1 MLKSVRRNVLMN
13 NKGVLVVVSA
23 PSGCGKD
30 TIIADVLKRTDDA
43 FLSVSMTT
51 RHMRPGEE
59 EGVNYYYVSVDQFK
73 KNIENG
79 EMLEYTR
86 YGSNYYGTPVG
97 PVKEKLREGKTVFL
111 IIEVEGGENVKK
123 VFPDCVKIFVIP
135 PSMEVLSN
143 RLRGRGTDNEEAI
156 ATRLEIARTELQRA
170 VEYDYIVENDVLQDA
185 VEDVKAII
193 KAEKLRIN
201 IMQTKLRE
209 VIKDA

>member
-1 MLKSVRRNVLMN
+1 M
-13 NKGVLVVVSA
+13 NKGILVVISA

-30 TIIADVLKRTDDA
+30 TIVNEIVKEMGDEASV
-43 FLSVSMTT
+43 SVSMTT
-51 RHMRPGEE
+51 REMRPGEE

-193 KAEKLRIN
+193 KAEKLRIS
-201 IMQTKLRE
+201 IMQNKLRE

>member
-1 MLKSVRRNVLMN
+1 M
-13 NKGVLVVVSA
+13 NKGILVVISA

-30 TIIADVLKRTDDA
+30 TIVNEIIKEMGDNASV
-43 FLSVSMTT
+43 SVSMTT
-51 RHMRPGEE
+51 RDMRPGEA
-59 EGVNYYYVSVDQFK
+59 EGINYYFVSVDEFK

-97 PVKEKLREGKTVFL
+97 PVKEKLNAGKTVFL

-123 VFPDCVKIFVIP
+123 IFPDCVKIFIIP
-135 PSMEVLSN
+135 PSMEVLRI
-143 RLRGRGTDNEEAI
+143 RLSGRGTDSEEAI
-156 ATRLEIARTELQRA
+156 ATRMEIAKTELERA
-170 VEYDYIVENDVLQDA
+170 VEYDYIVENDVLEEA
-185 VEDVKAII
+185 VEDVKSII
-193 KAEKLRIN
+193 KAAKLRTN

>member
-1 MLKSVRRNVLMN
+1 M
-13 NKGVLVVVSA
+13 NKGILVVISA

-30 TIIADVLKRTDDA
+30 TIVNEIVKEMGDEASV
-43 FLSVSMTT
+43 SVSMTT
-51 RHMRPGEE
+51 REMRPGEE

-86 YGSNYYGTPVG
+86 YGSNYYGTPIG
-97 PVKEKLREGKTVFL
+97 PVKEKLKEGKTVFL

-156 ATRLEIARTELQRA
+156 ATRLEIARTET
-170 VEYDYIVENDVLQDA
+170 VCPIVNS
-185 VEDVKAII
+185 
-193 KAEKLRIN
+193 KLTGTYCPSR
-201 IMQTKLRE
+201 R
-209 VIKDA
+209 

>member
-1 MLKSVRRNVLMN
+1 M
-13 NKGVLVVVSA
+13 NKGILVVISA

-30 TIIADVLKRTDDA
+30 TIVNEIIKEMGDNASV
-43 FLSVSMTT
+43 SVSMTT
-51 RHMRPGEE
+51 RDMRPGEA
-59 EGVNYYYVSVDQFK
+59 EGVNYYFVSVDEFK

-97 PVKEKLREGKTVFL
+97 PVKEKLNAGKTVFL

-123 VFPDCVKIFVIP
+123 IFPDCVKIFIIP
-135 PSMEVLSN
+135 PSMEVLRN
-143 RLRGRGTDNEEAI
+143 RLSGRGTDSEEAI
-156 ATRLEIARTELQRA
+156 STRMEIAKTELEIA
-170 VEYDYIVENDVLQDA
+170 VEYDYIVENDVLEEA
-185 VEDVKAII
+185 VEDVKSII
-193 KAEKLRIN
+193 KAAKLRTN

>member
-1 MLKSVRRNVLMN
+1 M
-13 NKGVLVVVSA
+13 NKGILVVISA

-30 TIIADVLKRTDDA
+30 TIVNEIVKEMGDEASV
-43 FLSVSMTT
+43 SVSMTT
-51 RHMRPGEE
+51 REMRPGEE

-86 YGSNYYGTPVG
+86 YGSNYYGTTVG